1 MQLPNFKRLFKSD
14 FDQQDQSFVEKFSFL
29 FNNGIEVIYNAL
41 NKNLTFKDNILAT
54 VKDFTV
60 SVNSLGIPKNITSVS
75 LNNPNMKAIGL
86 DVWQVQ
92 NQTNSNSFPSSAV
105 FITWT
110 QENSTVFINH
120 ITGLTTGDSYKIR
133 VVVHGE

>member
-1 MQLPNFKRLFKSD
+1 MLLPTFKRLMKSD
-14 FDQQDQSFVEKFSFL
+14 FDQKDQSFVDKFSYL

-41 NKNLTFKDNILAT
+41 NRNLTFKDNMLAT

-60 SVNSLGIPKNITSVS
+60 SVNSSGIPKNTTSVS
-75 LNNPNMKAIGL
+75 LNNTSMKAIGL
-86 DVWQVQ
+86 EVWQVQ
-92 NQTNSNSFPSSAV
+92 NQTNSTSFPTSAV
-105 FITWT
+105 FISWT

-120 ITGLTTGDSYKIR
+120 ITGLIAGDSYRIR